1 MPGASGPPVACR
13 RCDQGHLCPGDADKL
28 IQLAT
33 ATVHDRRPSDPSPGP
48 LTGICLLLLP
58 LHAWAVAALAGVSA
72 LAVVPPGRP
81 EDGITA
87 TAVPA

>member
-1 MPGASGPPVACR
+1 MSSSSSPRPPCMT
-13 RCDQGHLCPGDADKL
+13 G
-28 IQLAT
+28 
-33 ATVHDRRPSDPSPGP
+33 RPSDPSPGP

-58 LHAWAVAALAGVSA
+58 VHAWAVAALAGVSA

>member
-1 MPGASGPPVACR
+1 MTG
-13 RCDQGHLCPGDADKL
+13 
-28 IQLAT
+28 
-33 ATVHDRRPSDPSPGP
+33 RPSDPSPGP